1 MPGRLFAM
9 KRLLAF
15 VLLAAPIPTPIG
27 FGPRYQLPAGPPSA
41 TRLACAQPGAPRD
54 LAHVELFANKLVLL
68 LPKGIGSGAGC
79 DYPVRTTT
87 PFGVVE
93 FAPAAR
99 PTLGD
104 LFDVWGQPLSGR
116 GFAGFRGAVS
126 AWVGGR
132 RWAGDVRAIPLRR
145 HAEIVVEVGG
155 YIPPH
160 SFYLF
165 PR

>member
-1 MPGRLFAM
+1 MRQ
-9 KRLLAF
+9 LLAL

-27 FGPRYQLPAGPPSA
+27 AGPRYQLPAGPPSA
-41 TRLACAQPGAPRD
+41 TRFACSHSVEPRQV
-54 LAHVELFANKLVLL
+54 AHVELFANKLALL
-68 LPKGIGSGAGC
+68 LPKGIGAGRGC
-79 DYPVRTTT
+79 DYPVLTTT

-104 LFDVWGQPLSGR
+104 LFDVWGQPLSAR
-116 GFAGFRGAVS
+116 SLAGFRGSVS

-132 RWAGDVRAIPLRR
+132 RWPGDVRAIPLRR